1 MPRRVIGD
9 EVAAKAWRLHRQGLS
24 NRAIGTALGID
35 PRTAKNQVQR
45 VGAEE
50 QADHWKAVAQR
61 VDVRYVDEHYQ
72 LMLCTSSGV
81 LRAVETHP
89 RNSAA
94 TVNAEAF
101 LTYHVGVALIQSK
114 DVLLGRGIGLA
125 SGLEEE
131 VEMPEKVSNSLLDGL
146 KEHEQPLASA
156 LDGPWGW
163 VKQWQNYQEAKQEL
177 MGQAQGHLSQRGY
190 PQDVASRMAEFAVKE
205 LIRGS
210 NTGMVGDGVVHA
222 PPLTDELT
230 GTDYRWMLEQI
241 SHPERLVD
249 LNQADTRVVE
259 AASLLEKEILQLQ
272 LRGRPRGEC
281 SLCPSRGGS

>member
-9 EVAAKAWRLHRQGLS
+9 EVAAKALRLHRQGLS

-35 PRTAKNQVQR
+35 PRTVKHQVQR
-45 VGAEE
+45 VSAEE

-72 LMLCTSSGV
+72 LLLSTSSGV
-81 LRAVETHP
+81 LRALKIHP

-114 DVLLGRGIGLA
+114 DVLQGRGIGLA

-131 VEMPEKVSNSLLDGL
+131 VEIPDKVSQSLLDGL

-156 LDGPWGW
+156 LDGPGGW
-163 VKQWQNYQEAKQEL
+163 LKQWQDFQAARQEL
-177 MGQAQGHLSQRGY
+177 IDQAQGLLSQRGY
-190 PQDVASRMAEFAVKE
+190 PQDVASRMAESAVWE

-210 NTGMVGDGVVHA
+210 
-222 PPLTDELT
+222 
-230 GTDYRWMLEQI
+230 
-241 SHPERLVD
+241 S
-249 LNQADTRVVE
+249 
-259 AASLLEKEILQLQ
+259 
-272 LRGRPRGEC
+272 
-281 SLCPSRGGS
+281 PSTSGPK